1 MQGTA
6 VAFEVKLIGLAYAGT
21 MSPDG
26 KSITGKSTQGTQANE
41 LDLQSVTNE
50 AMWPI
55 PEAPKPMPADAKPD
69 FDVVTVKPSNPDQ
82 PGKGFTLRGRHI
94 ITINTTVNDL
104 ITMAYSL
111 NVKEL
116 INAPGLVRDRKVRH
130 RRCAGCGRAAEH

>member
-1 MQGTA
+1 
-6 VAFEVKLIGLAYAGT
+6 

-26 KSITGKSTQGTQANE
+26 KSIIGKSTQGSQSLE
-41 LDLQSVTNE
+41 LDLQSVTDE

-82 PGKGFTLRGRHI
+82 QGKGFTVRGRHI

-104 ITMAYSL
+104 ITMAYNL
-111 NVKEL
+111 HVKEL
-116 INAPGLVRDRKVRH
+116 VNAPDWFATEQFDIDGVPDVEGQPNTDQLKKYLSK
-130 RRCAGCGRAAEH
+130 GP